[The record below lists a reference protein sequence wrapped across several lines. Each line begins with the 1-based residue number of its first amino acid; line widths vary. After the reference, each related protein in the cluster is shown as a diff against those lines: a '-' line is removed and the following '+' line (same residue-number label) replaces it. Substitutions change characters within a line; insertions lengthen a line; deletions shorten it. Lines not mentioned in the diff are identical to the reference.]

1 MWEDEQSQQQSAS
14 SMKAYSIDLRQKVIN
29 AYNNQE
35 GSQRKL
41 ATRFSVSLTFIQ
53 KLLKRYRSNATVEPK
68 AHGGGNT
75 GKLSS
80 EQMAI
85 VVTLL
90 EEDNDA
96 ILVELCSRLEE
107 RTGVLVSRA
116 TMGRIT
122 QKLNLT
128 RKKKHCTPA
137 KNTQNGYRNSE
148 QSIGQRLAP

>member
-1 MWEDEQSQQQSAS
+1 MRTIIEKTPNE
-14 SMKAYSIDLRQKVIN
+14 
-29 AYNNQE
+29 
-35 GSQRKL
+35 KL
-41 ATRFSVSLTFIQ
+41 AKRFSVSLTFIQ
-53 KLLKRYRSNATVEPK
+53 KLLKRYRNNGTVEPK

-85 VVTLL
+85 VVTLV

-107 RTGVLVSRA
+107 RTGVLVSKA

-128 RKKKHCTPA
+128 RKKNITRERKIHRTSSKTKSRVLDNHWLSQA
-137 KNTQNGYRNSE
+137 KGLDIYR
-148 QSIGQRLAP
+148 